1 MKKIAAS
8 FTLPNG
14 SVLKNRIAKSAMSE
28 NIGTLSNAPTKTLIN
43 AYKVW
48 AKGNPCSPTRA
59 TRGAAQSM
67 LAKVYES
74 LIVLACIVLP

>member
-1 MKKIAAS
+1 MNKIAAS

-14 SVLKNRIAKSAMSE
+14 AVLKNRIAKSAMSE

-48 AKGNPCSPTRA
+48 AKKGNRA
-59 TRGAAQSM
+59 FNHR
-67 LAKVYES
+67 E
-74 LIVLACIVLP
+74 CND